1 MEGSKSAA
9 DIKRKLL
16 KLDFQDLRA
25 TWEGYHD
32 DRRIFCNLYDM
43 LMAALDEMES
53 VTSNLIWV
61 AFNHQFK
68 EDYEMLGRIRDNF
81 AGKAGEPGGA
91 ENRNPLSAA
100 GAGRV

>member
-32 DRRIFCNLYDM
+32 DRRIFCTLYDM

-61 AFNHQFK
+61 AFNRQFK
-68 EDYEMLGRIRDNF
+68 EEREILIYISGNF
-81 AGKAGEPGGA
+81 
-91 ENRNPLSAA
+91 LS
-100 GAGRV
+100 